1 MTRFTVAIV
10 VLLFSILVITVV
22 DMFVIFGELHLAA

>member
-10 VLLFSILVITVV
+10 LLLFSILVITVV
-22 DMFVIFGELHLAA
+22 DTFVIFGGLHLAA